1 MGYPNRLSSDFPRF
15 NFMDY
20 PSLTF
25 EQPDMDTFGNLAL
38 AFEAMKQGG
47 NMPCILNAANEIAVA
62 AFLKDEIKF
71 LDIQRLIE
79 GSMEKAT
86 FIEKP
91 TLEQYL
97 ETDKET
103 RAIASELK

>member
-1 MGYPNRLSSDFPRF
+1 V
-15 NFMDY
+15 
-20 PSLTF
+20 
-25 EQPDMDTFGNLAL
+25 
-38 AFEAMKQGG
+38 
-47 NMPCILNAANEIAVA
+47 AVA

-71 LDIQRLIE
+71 LDIQRIIE
-79 GSMEKAT
+79 GAMEKAT
-86 FIEKP
+86 FVQQP

>member
-1 MGYPNRLSSDFPRF
+1 
-15 NFMDY
+15 
-20 PSLTF
+20 
-25 EQPDMDTFGNLAL
+25 
-38 AFEAMKQGG
+38 
-47 NMPCILNAANEIAVA
+47 MPCILNAANEIAVA